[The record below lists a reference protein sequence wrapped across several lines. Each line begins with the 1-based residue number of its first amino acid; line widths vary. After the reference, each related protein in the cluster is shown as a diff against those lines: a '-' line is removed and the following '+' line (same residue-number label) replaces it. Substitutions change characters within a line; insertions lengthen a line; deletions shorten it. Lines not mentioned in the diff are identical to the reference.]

1 VSLKFRKFLEVRLA
15 LISLKESSVKSWAI
29 RSVGQLEMIVA
40 LGADLEII
48 GQVLGIDR
56 LAAFITLDPQVAGD
70 IKSFAGVFG
79 LFLQFLAL
87 KPIVD
92 AH

>member
-1 VSLKFRKFLEVRLA
+1 
-15 LISLKESSVKSWAI
+15 
-29 RSVGQLEMIVA
+29 MIIA
-40 LGADLEII
+40 LGADLKV
-48 GQVLGIDR
+48 GRQVLGIDR
-56 LAAFITLDPQVAGD
+56 LAALIALDPEITGD